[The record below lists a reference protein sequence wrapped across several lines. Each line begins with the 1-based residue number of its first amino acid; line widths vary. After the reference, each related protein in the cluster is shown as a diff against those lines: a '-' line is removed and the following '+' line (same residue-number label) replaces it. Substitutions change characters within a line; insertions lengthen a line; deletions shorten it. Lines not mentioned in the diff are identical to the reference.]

1 MGNPATILK
10 DELNAG
16 SDLHKQILAKTIE
29 KLHESNMLVIAPRE
43 REAHDP
49 IAYPVDKRKKY
60 LWDDNSVKAF
70 EIQTTARKD
79 KVLLNKEKESKYG
92 MPITWVTYDKGI
104 MDNIKELTANKDDYM
119 LVSLRNAN
127 GE

>member
-1 MGNPATILK
+1 
-10 DELNAG
+10 
-16 SDLHKQILAKTIE
+16 
-29 KLHESNMLVIAPRE
+29 
-43 REAHDP
+43 
-49 IAYPVDKRKKY
+49 VDRRKKY
-60 LWDDNSVKAF
+60 LWDDNSVKAY

-79 KVLLNKEKESKYG
+79 KVLLNKAKESKYG

-119 LVSLRNAN
+119 LVSLRSAN

>member
-1 MGNPATILK
+1 MRIQEQIPAKCGGDGGLSQ
-10 DELNAG
+10 NAPF
-16 SDLHKQILAKTIE
+16 K
-29 KLHESNMLVIAPRE
+29 
-43 REAHDP
+43 AHDL

-60 LWDDNSVKAF
+60 LWDDNNVKAY

-104 MDNIKELTANKDDYM
+104 MDNIKELTANKDEYM
-119 LVSLRNAN
+119 LVNIRDIQ
-127 GE
+127 